1 MLGRKKMEK
10 GSLPSRWCRRMR
22 WKNLEIHAAMETPDI
37 PDLFLWKMGDLKM
50 GSVLVGFLHPKNN
63 QKKAEKIGV
72 CFMDL
77 EHIQH
82 GPLRSN
88 NRTSGKPQKGSAQI
102 DGLML
107 AGMVVIFRPD

>member
-1 MLGRKKMEK
+1 
-10 GSLPSRWCRRMR
+10 
-22 WKNLEIHAAMETPDI
+22 METPDI